1 MTRLFTVL
9 ICARNEYPDTQDPT
23 ALRKEDLNRIWLFK
37 RWVSQTRKFE
47 KDRELQPDKKQMFAR
62 SLWQDFFSWCEYL
75 FDE

>member
-9 ICARNEYPDTQDPT
+9 ICTRNEYPDTQDPT

-37 RWVSQTRKFE
+37 RWVSYTRKFE